1 MSAARTWGTRGSTV
15 LGVAVLMALAVTPA
29 RATVAER
36 GTFSGSEFGVADNIC
51 GIDVVRDSTFSG
63 SFRDRVDKASDGQA
77 FLERFNLQYRDVFTN
92 PLNDRSMSIEGK
104 ALSNELKATQ
114 VAGNVYAFVTIEAG
128 QPFVVR
134 DGDGNVVLRDRGV
147 IRRRVL
153 FDTLGDSTPGGVFLD
168 EEILSVSGPHPGFDQ
183 TEAEFC
189 AMVESL
195 IG

>member
-1 MSAARTWGTRGSTV
+1 MPGARTWGTRGATV
-15 LGVAVLMALAVTPA
+15 LGVAAFLALAVAPA
-29 RATVAER
+29 GATVVER
-36 GTFSGSEFGVADNIC
+36 GTFSGSELGVADSIC

-63 SFRDRVDKASDGQA
+63 RFRDRVDKASDGQA
-77 FLERFNLQYRDVFTN
+77 FLERFNGQFRDVFTN
-92 PLNDRSMSIEGK
+92 PLNHRSMSIEAK
-104 ALSNELKATQ
+104 ELSNELKATQ

-147 IRRRVL
+147 VRRRVL
-153 FDTLGDSTPGGVFLD
+153 FDTLGDSTPGGVFVD

-189 AMVESL
+189 AIVEGL